1 MVDEKEKER
10 IKVDPQPKSTDSHVS
25 DEIRD
30 PSSSPAATWDRLIFD
45 GYKLEWKR
53 LRTVLYKFNAFS
65 GQADLSA
72 RESEKDLGPIP
83 QGLYTVNPKD
93 IQSGPPNED
102 WGKRRVSIKPQGS
115 TLKRMNSC
123 FRKLRSGF
131 YIHGGRTR
139 GTAGCIEINNDVQDR
154 SFFSK
159 LKAYGK
165 LMDLEVK
172 YHKNLKGKLEEPKCP
187 YK

>member
-30 PSSSPAATWDRLIFD
+30 PSSSHAATWDRLIFD
-45 GYKLEWKR
+45 GYKLRWRGASSDE
-53 LRTVLYKFNAFS
+53 YDAFS

-72 RESEKDLGPIP
+72 RESEKDLGSIP
-83 QGLYTVNPKD
+83 QGLYTVNPKH
-93 IQSGPPNED
+93 IRPPLVSGD
-102 WGKRRVSIKPQGS
+102 WGKS
-115 TLKRMNSC
+115 TVKIEPYRGTVDRMRSC
-123 FRKLRSGF
+123 FKDGIRRGF
-131 YIHGGRTR
+131 YIHGGDKK
-139 GTAGCIEINNDVQDR
+139 GTAGCIEINDNEQDR
-154 SFFSK
+154 RFFSK

-165 LMDLEVK
+165 KMDLEVK
-172 YHKNLKGKLEEPKCP
+172 YHANLKKKLEEPKCP